1 MVPAAPPLHARA
13 AHSWA
18 LQQQLWQGLAMQLLW
33 IGIGTLLVSLVWR
46 RAVARFSSV
55 GG

>member
-1 MVPAAPPLHARA
+1 
-13 AHSWA
+13 
-18 LQQQLWQGLAMQLLW
+18 MQALW
-33 IGIGTLLVSLVWR
+33 IAVGTVLVALVWR